1 MDYGKQQTK
10 RNDNIRCG
18 GAGELQQTRTGCSL
32 PFGKHIVWLWSRKQS
47 WHPTRRKRLLQHK
60 RRSGGF
66 AMNDN
71 RQLYLDHL
79 HGTIQVEG
87 TARGRVRSPGQYKEI
102 VSTAKN
108 RFVDVMREMND
119 NMDNVHIWSDQHFG
133 HENIIRYS
141 NRPFRDKFDM
151 DEQLVANHNEVVGE
165 NDICLWLGD
174 IAFMKDHKA
183 NMMLRRCN
191 GYKILIVGN
200 HDMQKKQLKKLDV
213 DEFHLTYEI
222 TGNIGINYLFT
233 HYPLDEVPPNTINI
247 HGHTHTEED
256 QSDFHINV
264 SVERIDYRPVLLRNV
279 LAEGQMRILKNT

>member
-1 MDYGKQQTK
+1 
-10 RNDNIRCG
+10 
-18 GAGELQQTRTGCSL
+18 
-32 PFGKHIVWLWSRKQS
+32 
-47 WHPTRRKRLLQHK
+47 
-60 RRSGGF
+60 
-66 AMNDN
+66 MNDN

-79 HGTIQVEG
+79 HSTIQVEG

-108 RFVDVMREMND
+108 KFVDVMREL
-119 NMDNVHIWSDQHFG
+119 DNVYIWSDQHFG

-151 DEQLVANHNEVVGE
+151 DEQLIANHNEVVGE
-165 NDICLWLGD
+165 NDICLWIGD

-183 NMMLRRCN
+183 NIMLRRCN

-200 HDMQKKQLKKLDV
+200 HDMQKKKLKKLDV

-222 TGNIGINYLFT
+222 TDEINYLFT
-233 HYPLDEVPPNTINI
+233 HYPLDNVPANTINV
-247 HGHTHTEED
+247 HGHTHTEGD

-264 SVERIDYRPVLLRNV
+264 SVEQINYTPVPLRNV
-279 LAEGQMRILKNT
+279 LVEGQKRILKNI